1 MRGIV
6 VLACLLPFADGLRP
20 MLARTVARPA
30 LAVRPVACMNYAGQP
45 LPNYQQQGGN
55 GLGGKIRGSAGLF
68 LSATGLVTTV
78 AASTFALSASG
89 TIAIIAAS
97 AAGLFSFK
105 LSKELHSRGCNPNP
119 NPDPDPSPNPNP
131 NPDPNPNPHSNPK
144 LHSNPNPNPHP
155 TQELNSRGV
164 RSRDVAKRVVGTVA
178 DTTLRVCFG
187 VASLI
192 VYTVAA
198 AISIIVLALTKL
210 SQAALGIAG
219 LASRLK
225 PRLPPDSPMSRAEAD
240 FLEGRALQQ
249 ASFAPAAAEA
259 PYPPDY
265 DQYQQQQYQQPAE
278 QQYQQ
283 QQQGGG
289 SWYQPR
295 SAPAAEEQESSSA
308 MGQRL
313 AVEQMRA
320 RAKAS
325 AATARAVEKEK
336 ASLLQQRQA
345 R

>member
-1 MRGIV
+1 MRRGI

-20 MLARTVARPA
+20 MMARTVVRPA

-45 LPNYQQQGGN
+45 LPNYQQEGGR
-55 GLGGKIRGSAGLF
+55 GGIRGSAGLF

-105 LSKELHSRGCNPNP
+105 LSKELHSRG
-119 NPDPDPSPNPNP
+119 
-131 NPDPNPNPHSNPK
+131 
-144 LHSNPNPNPHP
+144 
-155 TQELNSRGV
+155 V
-164 RSRDVAKRVVGTVA
+164 RSRDVAKRVVGGVA
-178 DTTLRVCFG
+178 DTTLRICFG
-187 VASLI
+187 AASLL

-210 SQAALGIAG
+210 SAAALGIAG

-225 PRLPPDSPMSRAEAD
+225 PRLPPDTPMSRAEAD

-249 ASFAPAAAEA
+249 ASFAPAATEA
-259 PYPPDY
+259 PYPPEY
-265 DQYQQQQYQQPAE
+265 EQYQQQQQYQQQAE
-278 QQYQQ
+278 QPY
-283 QQQGGG
+283 QQGGG
-289 SWYQPR
+289 SWYQQR
-295 SAPAAEEQESSSA
+295 SAPATEEQESSSA

-345 R
+345 H

>member
-1 MRGIV
+1 M
-6 VLACLLPFADGLRP
+6 
-20 MLARTVARPA
+20 MARTVVRPA

-45 LPNYQQQGGN
+45 LPNYQQEGGR
-55 GLGGKIRGSAGLF
+55 GGIRGSAGLF

-105 LSKELHSRGCNPNP
+105 LSKELHSRG
-119 NPDPDPSPNPNP
+119 
-131 NPDPNPNPHSNPK
+131 
-144 LHSNPNPNPHP
+144 
-155 TQELNSRGV
+155 V
-164 RSRDVAKRVVGTVA
+164 RSRDVAKRVVGGVA
-178 DTTLRVCFG
+178 DTTLRICFG
-187 VASLI
+187 AASLL

-210 SQAALGIAG
+210 SAAALGIAG

-225 PRLPPDSPMSRAEAD
+225 PRLPPDTPMSRAEAD

-249 ASFAPAAAEA
+249 ASFAPAATDA
-259 PYPPDY
+259 PYPPEY
-265 DQYQQQQYQQPAE
+265 EQYQQQQYQQAE
-278 QQYQQ
+278 PPY
-283 QQQGGG
+283 QQGGG
-289 SWYQPR
+289 SWYQQR
-295 SAPAAEEQESSSA
+295 SAPATEEQESSSA

-345 R
+345 H

>member
-55 GLGGKIRGSAGLF
+55 GLGGKIRSSAGLF

-105 LSKELHSRGCNPNP
+105 LSKELHSRG
-119 NPDPDPSPNPNP
+119 
-131 NPDPNPNPHSNPK
+131 
-144 LHSNPNPNPHP
+144 
-155 TQELNSRGV
+155 V
-164 RSRDVAKRVVGTVA
+164 RSRDVAKRVVGGVA
-178 DTTLRVCFG
+178 DTTLRICFG
-187 VASLI
+187 AASLL

-225 PRLPPDSPMSRAEAD
+225 PRLPPDSPMV
-240 FLEGRALQQ
+240 G
-249 ASFAPAAAEA
+249 
-259 PYPPDY
+259 
-265 DQYQQQQYQQPAE
+265 
-278 QQYQQ
+278 
-283 QQQGGG
+283 
-289 SWYQPR
+289 
-295 SAPAAEEQESSSA
+295 
-308 MGQRL
+308 
-313 AVEQMRA
+313 
-320 RAKAS
+320 
-325 AATARAVEKEK
+325 
-336 ASLLQQRQA
+336 
-345 R
+345 

>member
-1 MRGIV
+1 MRRGI

-20 MLARTVARPA
+20 MMARTVVRPA

-45 LPNYQQQGGN
+45 LPNYQQEGGR
-55 GLGGKIRGSAGLF
+55 GGIRGSAGLF

-105 LSKELHSRGCNPNP
+105 LSKELHSRG
-119 NPDPDPSPNPNP
+119 
-131 NPDPNPNPHSNPK
+131 
-144 LHSNPNPNPHP
+144 
-155 TQELNSRGV
+155 V
-164 RSRDVAKRVVGTVA
+164 RSRDVAKRVVGGVA
-178 DTTLRVCFG
+178 DTTLRICFG
-187 VASLI
+187 AASLL

-210 SQAALGIAG
+210 SAAALGIAG

-225 PRLPPDSPMSRAEAD
+225 PRLPPDTPMSRAEAD

-249 ASFAPAAAEA
+249 ASFAPAATDA
-259 PYPPDY
+259 PYPPEY
-265 DQYQQQQYQQPAE
+265 EQYQQQQYQQAE
-278 QQYQQ
+278 PPY
-283 QQQGGG
+283 QQGGG
-289 SWYQPR
+289 SWYQQR
-295 SAPAAEEQESSSA
+295 SAPATEEQESSSA

-345 R
+345 H

>member
-144 LHSNPNPNPHP
+144 IHSNPNPNPHP

-225 PRLPPDSPMSRAEAD
+225 PRLPPDSPMV
-240 FLEGRALQQ
+240 G
-249 ASFAPAAAEA
+249 
-259 PYPPDY
+259 
-265 DQYQQQQYQQPAE
+265 
-278 QQYQQ
+278 
-283 QQQGGG
+283 QGV
-289 SWYQPR
+289 R
-295 SAPAAEEQESSSA
+295 V
-308 MGQRL
+308 RD
-313 AVEQMRA
+313 
-320 RAKAS
+320 
-325 AATARAVEKEK
+325 
-336 ASLLQQRQA
+336 
-345 R
+345 

>member
-1 MRGIV
+1 MRRTI
-6 VLACLLPFADGLRP
+6 VLALLLPFADGLRP
-20 MLARTVARPA
+20 MLARTVVRPA

-45 LPNYQQQGGN
+45 LPNYQQEGGR
-55 GLGGKIRGSAGLF
+55 GGIRGSAGLF

-105 LSKELHSRGCNPNP
+105 LSKELHSRG
-119 NPDPDPSPNPNP
+119 
-131 NPDPNPNPHSNPK
+131 
-144 LHSNPNPNPHP
+144 
-155 TQELNSRGV
+155 V
-164 RSRDVAKRVVGTVA
+164 RSRDVAKRVVGGVA
-178 DTTLRVCFG
+178 DTTLRICFG
-187 VASLI
+187 AASLL

-210 SQAALGIAG
+210 SAAALGIAG

-225 PRLPPDSPMSRAEAD
+225 PRLPPDTPMSRAEAD

-249 ASFAPAAAEA
+249 ASFAPAATDA
-259 PYPPDY
+259 PYPPEY
-265 DQYQQQQYQQPAE
+265 EQYQQQQYQQAE
-278 QQYQQ
+278 PPY
-283 QQQGGG
+283 QQGGG
-289 SWYQPR
+289 SWYQQR
-295 SAPAAEEQESSSA
+295 SAPATEEQESSSA

-345 R
+345 H

>member
-1 MRGIV
+1 MRRGI

-20 MLARTVARPA
+20 MMARTVVRPA

-45 LPNYQQQGGN
+45 LPNYQQEGGR
-55 GLGGKIRGSAGLF
+55 GGIRGSAGLF

-105 LSKELHSRGCNPNP
+105 LSKELHSRG
-119 NPDPDPSPNPNP
+119 
-131 NPDPNPNPHSNPK
+131 
-144 LHSNPNPNPHP
+144 
-155 TQELNSRGV
+155 V
-164 RSRDVAKRVVGTVA
+164 RSRDVAKRVVGGVA
-178 DTTLRVCFG
+178 DTTLRICFG
-187 VASLI
+187 AASLL

-210 SQAALGIAG
+210 SAPALGIAG

-225 PRLPPDSPMSRAEAD
+225 PRLPPDTPMSRAEAD

-249 ASFAPAAAEA
+249 ASFAPAATDA
-259 PYPPDY
+259 PYPPEY
-265 DQYQQQQYQQPAE
+265 EQYQQQQYQQAE
-278 QQYQQ
+278 PPY
-283 QQQGGG
+283 QQGGG
-289 SWYQPR
+289 SWYQQR
-295 SAPAAEEQESSSA
+295 SAPATEEQESSSA

-345 R
+345 H

>member
-1 MRGIV
+1 MRRGI
-6 VLACLLPFADGLRP
+6 VLACLLGFADGLRP
-20 MLARTVARPA
+20 MLARTVVRPA

-45 LPNYQQQGGN
+45 LPNYQEQGGRG
-55 GLGGKIRGSAGLF
+55 GLRGSAGLF

-105 LSKELHSRGCNPNP
+105 LSKELHSRG
-119 NPDPDPSPNPNP
+119 
-131 NPDPNPNPHSNPK
+131 
-144 LHSNPNPNPHP
+144 
-155 TQELNSRGV
+155 V
-164 RSRDVAKRVVGTVA
+164 RSRDVAKRVVGGVA
-178 DTTLRVCFG
+178 DTTLRIGFG
-187 VASLI
+187 AASLL

-198 AISIIVLALTKL
+198 VISILVLALTKL
-210 SQAALGIAG
+210 SAAALGIAG

-225 PRLPPDSPMSRAEAD
+225 PRLPPDTPMSRAEAD

-249 ASFAPAAAEA
+249 ASFVSAATEA

-283 QQQGGG
+283 GGG
-289 SWYQPR
+289 SWYQQR
-295 SAPAAEEQESSSA
+295 SAPAAEEQESTSA

>member
-1 MRGIV
+1 MRGI

-105 LSKELHSRGCNPNP
+105 LSKELHSRG
-119 NPDPDPSPNPNP
+119 
-131 NPDPNPNPHSNPK
+131 
-144 LHSNPNPNPHP
+144 
-155 TQELNSRGV
+155 V
-164 RSRDVAKRVVGTVA
+164 RSRDVAKRVVGGVA
-178 DTTLRVCFG
+178 DTTLRICFG
-187 VASLI
+187 AASLL

-210 SQAALGIAG
+210 SAAALGIAG

-225 PRLPPDSPMSRAEAD
+225 PRLPPDTPMSRAEAD

-249 ASFAPAAAEA
+249 ASFVSAATEA

-283 QQQGGG
+283 QQQQGGG

-295 SAPAAEEQESSSA
+295 STPMAEEQESSSA

>member
-1 MRGIV
+1 MRRGI

-20 MLARTVARPA
+20 MMARTVVRPA

-45 LPNYQQQGGN
+45 LPNYQQEGGR
-55 GLGGKIRGSAGLF
+55 GGIRGSAGLF

-105 LSKELHSRGCNPNP
+105 LSKELHSRG
-119 NPDPDPSPNPNP
+119 
-131 NPDPNPNPHSNPK
+131 
-144 LHSNPNPNPHP
+144 
-155 TQELNSRGV
+155 V
-164 RSRDVAKRVVGTVA
+164 RSRDVAKRVVGGVA
-178 DTTLRVCFG
+178 DTTLRICFG
-187 VASLI
+187 AASLL

-210 SQAALGIAG
+210 SAAALGIAG

-225 PRLPPDSPMSRAEAD
+225 PRLPPDTAMSRAEAD

-249 ASFAPAAAEA
+249 ASFAPAATDA
-259 PYPPDY
+259 PYPPEY
-265 DQYQQQQYQQPAE
+265 EQYQQQQYQQAE
-278 QQYQQ
+278 PPY
-283 QQQGGG
+283 QQGGG
-289 SWYQPR
+289 SWYQQR
-295 SAPAAEEQESSSA
+295 SAPATEEQESSSA

-345 R
+345 H

>member
-55 GLGGKIRGSAGLF
+55 GLGGKIRSSAGLF

-105 LSKELHSRGCNPNP
+105 LSKELNSRGFNPNP
-119 NPDPDPSPNPNP
+119 N
-131 NPDPNPNPHSNPK
+131 
-144 LHSNPNPNPHP
+144 
-155 TQELNSRGV
+155 QELNSRGV

-249 ASFAPAAAEA
+249 ASFAPAATEA